1 MINRHNKKLI
11 MIVCAL
17 ILILG
22 YVFIFHFNDI
32 KRINLKMIEDYI
44 KSYGRWS
51 IAVFLG
57 ISTIRPLAVV
67 IPITLITLI
76 AGSIYGPVYGFLLA
90 MVSTIIS
97 SNVAF
102 LISRYF
108 GKSFVEKI
116 IKNKAQKIN
125 LRIEKNGFKIIFVM
139 RISGIFP
146 LDIVSYT
153 AGLSKV
159 KYRDFMLATILGVI
173 PETFS
178 VAYLG
183 HNIKNPLS
191 PGFILSIVLIVIT
204 IGIPLL
210 TNKWKAKNNKE

>member
-1 MINRHNKKLI
+1 MLNKSNKKLI
-11 MIVCAL
+11 IIVGAL

-22 YVFIFHFNDI
+22 YVFIYHFNDI

-44 KSYGRWS
+44 KSYGKWS

-57 ISTIRPLAVV
+57 ISIIRPLAVV
-67 IPITLITLI
+67 IPITLLTLI
-76 AGSIYGPVYGFLLA
+76 AGSLYGPVYGFLLA
-90 MVSTIIS
+90 IASTIIS

-102 LISRYF
+102 LISRYL
-108 GKSFVEKI
+108 GKSFVEKM

-125 LRIEKNGFKIIFVM
+125 MKIEKNGFKIIFIM
-139 RISGIFP
+139 RISGVFP
-146 LDIVSYT
+146 LDIVSYA
-153 AGLSKV
+153 AGLTKV
-159 KYRDFMLATILGVI
+159 NYKDFMLATILGVM

-191 PGFILSIVLIVIT
+191 PGFILSIALIVVT
-204 IGIPLL
+204 IGIPLI
-210 TNKWKAKNNKE
+210 TNKWKTRNNKE